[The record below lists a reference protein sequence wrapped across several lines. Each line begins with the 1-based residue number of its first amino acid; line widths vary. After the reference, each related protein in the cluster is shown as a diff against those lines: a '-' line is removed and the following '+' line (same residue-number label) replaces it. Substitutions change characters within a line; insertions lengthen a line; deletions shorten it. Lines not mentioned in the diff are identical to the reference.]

1 VATIE
6 QCTQALQGILGDLA
20 SSPAAKGMDRTL
32 SCRLTDLGR
41 TVRGRLA
48 DGEIK
53 DVQVVADDAEV
64 EPANIRLTM
73 SSDDLLA
80 MTDGD
85 LEFAKAWA
93 SGRVKLEASLKDM
106 FKLRSML

>member
-1 VATIE
+1 MATIE
-6 QCTQALQGILGDLA
+6 QCTQALEGILGDLA

-32 SCRLTDLGR
+32 SCRLTDLGQV
-41 TVRGRLA
+41 VRGRLA
-48 DGEIK
+48 ESRIQ
-53 DVQVVADDAEV
+53 DVEVLPADAQV

-73 SSDDLLA
+73 SSDDLIA

>member
-1 VATIE
+1 MATIE
-6 QCTQALQGILGDLA
+6 QCTQALEGILGDLA
-20 SSPAAKGMDRTL
+20 SSPAAKGMNRTL
-32 SCRLTDLGR
+32 SCRLTDPGQI
-41 TVRGRLA
+41 VRGRLA
-48 DGEIK
+48 ESRIQ
-53 DVQVVADDAEV
+53 DVQVLADDAPV

-73 SSDDLLA
+73 SSDDLIA

>member
-6 QCTQALQGILGDLA
+6 QCTKALEGILGDLA

-32 SCRLTDLGR
+32 SCRLTDLGQV
-41 TVRGRLA
+41 VRGRLA

-53 DVQVVADDAEV
+53 DVEVVADDAQG

-85 LEFAKAWA
+85 LAFAKAWA

>member
-6 QCTQALQGILGDLA
+6 QCTKALEGILGDLA

-32 SCRLTDLGR
+32 SCRLTDLGQV
-41 TVRGRLA
+41 VRGRLA
-48 DGEIK
+48 ESEIK
-53 DVQVVADDAEV
+53 DIEVLAEDAEV

>member
-1 VATIE
+1 M
-6 QCTQALQGILGDLA
+6 QALEGILGDLA
-20 SSPAAKGMDRTL
+20 SSPAAKGMDRSL
-32 SCRLTDLGR
+32 SCRLTDLGQI
-41 TVRGRLA
+41 VQARLV
-48 DGEIK
+48 DSEIR
-53 DVQVVADDAEV
+53 DMQVAPGDAEV

-73 SSDDLLA
+73 SSDDLIA

>member
-1 VATIE
+1 MATIE
-6 QCTQALQGILGDLA
+6 QCTQALEGILGDLA

-32 SCRLTDLGR
+32 SCRLTDLGQI
-41 TVRGRLA
+41 VRGRLA
-48 DGEIK
+48 ESQIQ
-53 DVQVVADDAEV
+53 DVQVLRDDSQV

-73 SSDDLLA
+73 SSDDLIA
-80 MTDGD
+80 MTEGD

>member
-6 QCTQALQGILGDLA
+6 QCTKALEGILGNLA

-32 SCRLTDLGR
+32 SCRLTDLGQV
-41 TVRGRLA
+41 VRGRLA
-48 DGEIK
+48 DSEIK
-53 DVQVVADDAEV
+53 DVEVLAEDAQV

>member
-1 VATIE
+1 MATIE
-6 QCTQALQGILGDLA
+6 QCTQALEGILGDLA

-32 SCRLTDLGR
+32 SCRLTDLGQV
-41 TVRGRLA
+41 VRGRLA
-48 DGEIK
+48 ESEIK
-53 DVQVVADDAEV
+53 DVEVVPGDAEV

-73 SSDDLLA
+73 SSDDLMA

>member
-1 VATIE
+1 
-6 QCTQALQGILGDLA
+6 
-20 SSPAAKGMDRTL
+20 MDRTL
-32 SCRLTDLGR
+32 SCRLTDLGQV
-41 TVRGRLA
+41 VRGRLA
-48 DGEIK
+48 EGEIK
-53 DVQVVADDAEV
+53 DVETVPEDAV
-64 EPANIRLTM
+64 GEPANIRLTM

>member
-1 VATIE
+1 MATIE
-6 QCTQALQGILGDLA
+6 QCTKALEGILGDLA

-32 SCRLTDLGR
+32 SCRLTDLGQ
-41 TVRGRLA
+41 VVQGRLA
-48 DGEIK
+48 DSEIK
-53 DVQVVADDAEV
+53 DIEVLAEDAQV

>member
-6 QCTQALQGILGDLA
+6 QCTKALEGILGDLA

-32 SCRLTDLGR
+32 SCRLTDLGQV
-41 TVRGRLA
+41 VRGRLA
-48 DGEIK
+48 EGEIK
-53 DVQVVADDAEV
+53 DVEVVPHDAAV

-93 SGRVKLEASLKDM
+93 TGRVKLEASLKDM

>member
-1 VATIE
+1 
-6 QCTQALQGILGDLA
+6 
-20 SSPAAKGMDRTL
+20 
-32 SCRLTDLGR
+32 
-41 TVRGRLA
+41 
-48 DGEIK
+48 
-53 DVQVVADDAEV
+53 
-64 EPANIRLTM
+64 M

>member
-1 VATIE
+1 MATIE
-6 QCTQALQGILGDLA
+6 QCTKALEGILGDLA

-32 SCRLTDLGR
+32 SCRLTDLGQV
-41 TVRGRLA
+41 VRGRLA
-48 DGEIK
+48 DSEIK
-53 DVQVVADDAEV
+53 GVEVLPADAET

>member
-6 QCTQALQGILGDLA
+6 QCTQALEGILGDLA

-32 SCRLTDLGR
+32 SCRLTDLGQI
-41 TVRGRLA
+41 VRGRLA
-48 DGEIK
+48 DSEIK
-53 DVQVVADDAEV
+53 DVEVVPADGEV